1 MLVDPIVIDRKLKRY
16 QRPRFDKKDQFHEI
30 LWNFGIWGV

>member
-1 MLVDPIVIDRKLKRY
+1 MLVDPILIDRKLKRY

-30 LWNFGIWGV
+30 LWNCGIWGV